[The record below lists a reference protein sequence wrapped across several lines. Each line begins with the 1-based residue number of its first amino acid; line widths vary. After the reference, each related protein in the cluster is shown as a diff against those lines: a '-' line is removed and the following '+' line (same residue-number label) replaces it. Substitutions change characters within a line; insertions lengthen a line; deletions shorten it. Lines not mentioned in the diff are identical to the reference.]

1 MDRYICI
8 HGHFY
13 QPPRENPW
21 LNELELQESAHPF
34 HDWNERITYE
44 CYARNGRSRILDPQ
58 GRIINIMNNYAFMS
72 FNFGPTLLEW
82 MEKKAPDTYAAI
94 LEADKES
101 MKRFS
106 GHGSALAQ
114 AYNHMILPLAN
125 TRDKHTQVIW
135 GIHDFRKRFGRDPE
149 GMWLGETAAN
159 TETLEVMAE
168 HGIKFT
174 ILSPYQAKRTRRI
187 GDQHWNDAT
196 NAKVDP
202 RKAYRCQ
209 LPSGRTIVLFFYD
222 GPVSQG
228 VAFEKLLTS
237 GEKFAGRLTSTFDHG
252 DREPQLMH
260 IATDGETYGHHHR
273 YGEMALSYALH
284 HMQKEELA
292 KLTIYGEFLE
302 RFPPVHEAEII
313 ENTSWSCYHG
323 VERWRSN
330 CGCNTGGN
338 NWHQEWRAPLR
349 DAFDWLRDAI
359 EPLYVQEMQKLGA
372 DPWRTRDAYLEVI
385 MDRSERN
392 VKRFVREHTGRD
404 LERHEQTTFLRL
416 LEMQYHA
423 MLMYTSCGWFF
434 DEVTGIETVQDIF
447 YAARSIQL
455 AHSIDGKDRETR
467 FVELLEEAPSNIKE
481 YGNAANAYRAFVKPG
496 VLDPIRVGAHYAV
509 ASLFAD
515 DPENLELYSYQATSE
530 NYELQEAGHQKLAIG
545 KVKIR
550 SKITW
555 NEQTITF
562 AVLHMGDHQLYA
574 GVREFIS
581 DDAFNAMQ
589 KDLSGSFRKGNV
601 SRVLMNLDKHFD
613 NDSYSFWH
621 LFKDDQRKI
630 LNLVL
635 EDTIAN
641 IENRLERE
649 FDSHYALITAMNE
662 LHVGLPAALQ
672 ITIEHIIN
680 TKLEHQFTAARP
692 KPRTIKNLLDEAQR
706 LNVQLR
712 REDLEY
718 EAAQQVMRLLKEL
731 EKEPDDPNRIVRALK
746 FLRVLEGSPLQP
758 DYWQAQNI
766 AFRLKNTVY
775 KDHMKEGGDPDWQ
788 RRLGKLYGRLNIN
801 AGSHALHTVS
811 NV

>member
-1 MDRYICI
+1 MNRYICI

-21 LNELELQESAHPF
+21 LNEVELQESAHPF
-34 HDWNERITYE
+34 HDWNERITDE
-44 CYARNGRSRILDPQ
+44 CYARNARSRILDPD
-58 GRIINIMNNYAFMS
+58 GSIVDIMNNYAYMS

-82 MEKKAPDTYAAI
+82 MEKKAPETYAAI

-114 AYNHMILPLAN
+114 SYNHMILPLAN

-135 GIHDFRKRFGRDPE
+135 GIEDFRKRFGRDPE
-149 GMWLGETAAN
+149 GMWLGETAIN
-159 TETLEVMAE
+159 TDSLEVMAE

-174 ILSPYQAKRTRRI
+174 ILSPYQAKRVRRI
-187 GDQHWNDAT
+187 GDQQWHEAS
-196 NAKVDP
+196 NARVDP
-202 RKAYRCQ
+202 RKPYLCN
-209 LPSGRTIVLFFYD
+209 LPSGRQIVLFFYD

-237 GEKFAGRLTSTFDHG
+237 GEKFAGRLTSTFDPN

-284 HMQKEELA
+284 HMQKEQMA

-302 RFPPVHEAEII
+302 KHPPIHEAEII

-323 VERWRSN
+323 VERWKSN

-338 NWHQEWRAPLR
+338 NWHQEWRGPLR
-349 DAFDWLRDAI
+349 IAFDRVRDAI
-359 EPLYVQEMQKLGA
+359 TPLYEQEMAKLGA
-372 DPWRTRDAYLEVI
+372 DPWRVRNAYIQVI
-385 MDRSERN
+385 MDRSEKH
-392 VKRFVREHTGRD
+392 VKRFMKEHCGRELD
-404 LERHEQTTFLRL
+404 RHEQVMFLRL

-447 YAARSIQL
+447 YAARAIQL
-455 AHSIDGKDRETR
+455 AKSINGLDLEPQ
-467 FVELLEEAPSNIKE
+467 FVELLEKAPSNIKE
-481 YGNAANAYRAFVKPG
+481 FGNAANAYRAFVRPG
-496 VLDPIRVGAHYAV
+496 ILDLIRVGAHYAV
-509 ASLFAD
+509 SSLFAE
-515 DPENLELYSYQATSE
+515 DPENLELYSYKATSE
-530 NYELQEAGHQKLAIG
+530 EYDLQEAGHQKLAVG
-545 KVKIR
+545 KVIIR

-555 NEQTITF
+555 SEQRITF

-581 DDAFNAMQ
+581 DEAFETMRH
-589 KDLSGSFRKGNV
+589 DLSSAFIKGNV
-601 SRVLMNLDKHFD
+601 SRVLMNLEKHFGED
-613 NDSYSFWH
+613 SSYSFWH

-630 LNLVL
+630 LTSVL
-635 EDTIAN
+635 EPTIHN

-649 FDSHYALITAMNE
+649 FDSHYPLITAMNE
-662 LHVGLPAALQ
+662 LNVSLPTALQ
-672 ITIEHIIN
+672 MTIEHILN
-680 TKLEHQFTAARP
+680 TKLEHQFKASRP
-692 KPRTIKNLLDEAQR
+692 RPRTIKNLLDEAKR

-712 REDLEY
+712 KEDLEY
-718 EAAQQVMRLLKEL
+718 EAAQQVTKLLQDL
-731 EKEPDDPNRIVRALK
+731 ENDPDDPNKIVRPLK
-746 FLRVLEGSPLQP
+746 FLRVLQGSQLQP

-766 AFRLKNTVY
+766 AFRLMPLY
-775 KDHMKEGGDPDWQ
+775 QEHLQEGGDPDWQ
-788 RRLGKLYGRLNIN
+788 RRIGKLYARLNIKQR
-801 AGSHALHTVS
+801 TVREA
-811 NV
+811 VA